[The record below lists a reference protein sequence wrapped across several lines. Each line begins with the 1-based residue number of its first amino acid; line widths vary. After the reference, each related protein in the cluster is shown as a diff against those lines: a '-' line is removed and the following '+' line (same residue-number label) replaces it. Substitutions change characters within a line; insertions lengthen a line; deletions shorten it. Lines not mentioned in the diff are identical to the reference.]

1 MGGYSEIVRVRIYEP
16 PEAYIGGLV
25 LFPEAGG
32 HVLAVLDTLTESAAV
47 ARWGDAERALPLAD
61 GNAFMFAAD
70 AERFGPSAGVHVGR
84 WFPSLRAAVEAL
96 RPHLKRPVGS
106 VID

>member
-1 MGGYSEIVRVRIYEP
+1 V
-16 PEAYIGGLV
+16 
-25 LFPEAGG
+25 
-32 HVLAVLDTLTESAAV
+32 
-47 ARWGDAERALPLAD
+47 LPLAD

-70 AERFGPSAGVHVGR
+70 TERFGPSAGVHVGR

-96 RPHLKRPVGS
+96 RPHLKRPVAS